1 MPRLNES
8 ERLTMLDLHL
18 PHWSL
23 ADALAGG
30 PVVLPIIN
38 PDGTSGTY
46 ARADLVAQRAA
57 YEALA
62 DAILTLEETTLP
74 ALRSE
79 RNDLFG
85 IDGTDVDG
93 VWIRLLSYKPLVVAR
108 LGARHALARTVPNLG
123 DVMVKDYLDII
134 ERFHAHW
141 LRVNAALPVAAPLVV
156 GPLTAALLL
165 ARHAALKAKIKE
177 ISDAELEL
185 SVKRADREQLFG
197 DEAAE
202 VREPDSIIARLL
214 QYHATIMGNFP
225 GQPIADTLPRIFP
238 QEAASL
244 PRFDFNWRDLGGG
257 GLKTWLRDPGVND
270 AAEVHLEEGAVTLN
284 QAYAQGAPVQS
295 QTWAGITMVGELD
308 VLELRDAAGHTIAR
322 GRRDTTLAEV

>member
-1 MPRLNES
+1 MPRLNET
-8 ERLTMLDLHL
+8 ERLAMLDLHL

-38 PDGTSGTY
+38 PDGTPGTY
-46 ARADLVAQRAA
+46 ARADLVAHRAA
-57 YEALA
+57 YETLT
-62 DAILTLEETTLP
+62 DAIMALEETTLP

-93 VWIRLLSYKPLVVAR
+93 VWIRLLSYKALVVSR

-141 LRVNAALPVAAPLVV
+141 LRVNTALPVAVPLLV
-156 GPLTAALLL
+156 GPMSAALLL

-177 ISDAELEL
+177 VSDAELEL

-202 VREPDSIIARLL
+202 VREPNSIIARLL
-214 QYHATIMGNFP
+214 QYHATIQGNFP

-257 GLKTWLRDPGVND
+257 QLKTWLRDPGVDD
-270 AAEVHLEEGAVTLN
+270 ATEVHLEEGAVTLS
-284 QAYAQGAPVQS
+284 QAYAQGAPVQA

-308 VLELRDAAGHTIAR
+308 VLELRDATGHTTAR